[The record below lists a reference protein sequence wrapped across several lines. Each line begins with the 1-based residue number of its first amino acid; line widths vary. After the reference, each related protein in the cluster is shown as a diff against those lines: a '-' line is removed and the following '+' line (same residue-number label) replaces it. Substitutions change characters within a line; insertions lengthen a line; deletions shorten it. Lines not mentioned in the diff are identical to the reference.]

1 MILGVISDT
10 HGLLRPEVPKL
21 LAGVDLIVHAGDVGT
36 LAVLDALREIAPTF
50 AVRGNVD
57 TEPWCTALPETEVVR
72 AGEAGE
78 IELYVLHDI
87 AQLKFLAKRSLTASP
102 SRFAAPTSP
111 ARAEFD
117 PKRAGYRA
125 VIYGHSHRASS
136 EERDGVLYLNPGA
149 AGPRRFN
156 LSPSLARVEVR
167 GQVLDVSLIT
177 L

>member
-10 HGLLRPEVPKL
+10 HGLLRPNVPDL
-21 LAGVDLIVHAGDVGT
+21 LAGVDLIVHAGDVGS
-36 LAVLDALREIAPTF
+36 LAVLEALRAIAPTF

-57 TEPWCTALPETEVVR
+57 TEPWCTALPETEVVK
-72 AGEAGE
+72 AGEN
-78 IELYVLHDI
+78 ELFVLHDI
-87 AQLKFLAKRSLTASP
+87 AQLKFLATRSLTASP

-125 VIYGHSHRASS
+125 VIYGHSHRASI
-136 EERDGVLYLNPGA
+136 EERNGVLYLNPGA
-149 AGPRRFN
+149 AGPRRFD

-167 GQVLDVSLIT
+167 GQELDVKLLT

>member
-10 HGLLRPEVPKL
+10 HGLLRPDVPSL

-36 LAVLDALREIAPTF
+36 LAVLDALRQIAPTV

-57 TEPWCTALPETEVVR
+57 SEPWCTALPETEVVR
-72 AGEAGE
+72 VGEASEAGT

-87 AQLKFLAKRSLTASP
+87 AQLK
-102 SRFAAPTSP
+102 
-111 ARAEFD
+111 FD

-125 VIYGHSHRASS
+125 VIYGHSHRASI

-167 GQVLDVSLIT
+167 GQELKVSLLTIAHP
-177 L
+177 

>member
-1 MILGVISDT
+1 MTLGVISDT
-10 HGLLRPEVPKL
+10 HGLLRPNVPAL
-21 LAGVDLIVHAGDVGT
+21 LAGVDLIVHAGDVGS
-36 LAVLDALREIAPTF
+36 LAVLDALREIAPVF

-72 AGEAGE
+72 AGE

-87 AQLKFLAKRSLTASP
+87 AQLKLN
-102 SRFAAPTSP
+102 
-111 ARAEFD
+111 

-125 VIYGHSHRASS
+125 VIYGHSHRASI

-156 LSPSLARVEVR
+156 LSPSLAKVEVR
-167 GQVLDVSLIT
+167 GQELDVSLLT

>member
-10 HGLLRPEVPKL
+10 HGLLRPDVPSL
-21 LAGVDLIVHAGDVGT
+21 LAGVDLIVHAGDVGS
-36 LAVLDALREIAPTF
+36 LAVLDALREIAPTI

-57 TEPWCTALPETEVVR
+57 TAPWCTALPETEVVR
-72 AGEAGE
+72 VGEAGEAGT

-87 AQLKFLAKRSLTASP
+87 AQLK
-102 SRFAAPTSP
+102 
-111 ARAEFD
+111 FD

-125 VIYGHSHRASS
+125 VIYGHSHRASI

-167 GQVLDVSLIT
+167 GQELKVSLLTIANP
-177 L
+177 

>member
-10 HGLLRPEVPKL
+10 HGLLRPEVPGL

-57 TEPWCTALPETEVVR
+57 TQPWCTALPETEVVR
-72 AGEAGE
+72 AGEH
-78 IELYVLHDI
+78 ELFVLHDI
-87 AQLKFLAKRSLTASP
+87 AQLK
-102 SRFAAPTSP
+102 
-111 ARAEFD
+111 FD

-125 VIYGHSHRASS
+125 VIYGHSHRASI

>member
-10 HGLLRPEVPKL
+10 HGLLRPDVPSL

-36 LAVLDALREIAPTF
+36 LAVLDALREIAPTV

-57 TEPWCTALPETEVVR
+57 REPWCTALPETEVVR
-72 AGEAGE
+72 VGEASEAGT

-87 AQLKFLAKRSLTASP
+87 AQLK
-102 SRFAAPTSP
+102 
-111 ARAEFD
+111 FD

-125 VIYGHSHRASS
+125 VIYGHSHRASI

-167 GQVLDVSLIT
+167 GQELKVSLLTIAHP
-177 L
+177 

>member
-10 HGLLRPEVPKL
+10 HGLLRPEVPAL
-21 LAGVDLIVHAGDVGT
+21 LAGVDLIVHAGDVGS
-36 LAVLDALREIAPTF
+36 LAVLDALRGIAPTV

-57 TEPWCTALPETEVVR
+57 AAPWCSALPETEVVR
-72 AGEAGE
+72 IGEAEE
-78 IELYVLHDI
+78 IELFVLHDI
-87 AQLKFLAKRSLTASP
+87 AQLT
-102 SRFAAPTSP
+102 
-111 ARAEFD
+111 FD

-125 VIYGHSHRASS
+125 VIYGHSHRASI

-167 GQVLDVSLIT
+167 GQALDVKLIT

>member
-1 MILGVISDT
+1 VTLGVISDT
-10 HGLLRPEVPKL
+10 HGLLRPNVSTL

-36 LAVLDALREIAPTF
+36 PEILQALREIAPIV

-57 TEPWCTALPETEVVR
+57 TAVWCTALPETEVVK
-72 AGEAGE
+72 AGE

-87 AQLKFLAKRSLTASP
+87 AQLKF
-102 SRFAAPTSP
+102 
-111 ARAEFD
+111 D
-117 PKRAGYRA
+117 PRRAGYRA
-125 VIYGHSHRASS
+125 VIYGHSHRASV

-149 AGPRRFN
+149 AGPRRFD

-167 GQVLDVSLIT
+167 GQALDVKLLT

>member
-10 HGLLRPEVPKL
+10 HGLLRPGIPAL

-36 LAVLDALREIAPTF
+36 LEVLDALREIAPTI

-57 TEPWCTALPETEVVR
+57 TAPWCTALPETEVVR
-72 AGEAGE
+72 VGGAGE

-87 AQLKFLAKRSLTASP
+87 AQLKF
-102 SRFAAPTSP
+102 
-111 ARAEFD
+111 E
-117 PKRAGYRA
+117 PKKAGYRA
-125 VIYGHSHRASS
+125 VIYGHSHRASI

-167 GQVLDVSLIT
+167 GQELKVSLLTIAHP
-177 L
+177 

>member
-10 HGLLRPEVPKL
+10 HGLLRPEVPGL

-72 AGEAGE
+72 AGDAGE

-87 AQLKFLAKRSLTASP
+87 AQLK
-102 SRFAAPTSP
+102 
-111 ARAEFD
+111 FD

-125 VIYGHSHRASS
+125 VIYGHSHRASI

>member
-36 LAVLDALREIAPTF
+36 LAVLAALREIAPTF

-72 AGEAGE
+72 VGEAGE

-87 AQLKFLAKRSLTASP
+87 AQLK
-102 SRFAAPTSP
+102 
-111 ARAEFD
+111 FD

-125 VIYGHSHRASS
+125 VIYGHSHRASI

>member
-10 HGLLRPEVPKL
+10 HGLLRPEVPEL

-36 LAVLDALREIAPTF
+36 LAVLDALRAIAPTI

-57 TEPWCTALPETEVVR
+57 TEPWSTALLESEVVR
-72 AGEAGE
+72 VGEAGE

-87 AQLKFLAKRSLTASP
+87 AQLK
-102 SRFAAPTSP
+102 
-111 ARAEFD
+111 FD

-125 VIYGHSHRASS
+125 VIYGHSHRASI

-167 GQVLDVSLIT
+167 GQELKVSLLTIAHP
-177 L
+177 

>member
-10 HGLLRPEVPKL
+10 HGLLRPNVPEH

-36 LAVLDALREIAPTF
+36 LAVLDALREIAPTV

-57 TEPWCTALPETEVVR
+57 TEPWCTVLPETEVVH
-72 AGEAGE
+72 AGDV
-78 IELYVLHDI
+78 ELFMLHDI
-87 AQLKFLAKRSLTASP
+87 AQLK
-102 SRFAAPTSP
+102 
-111 ARAEFD
+111 FD

-125 VIYGHSHRASS
+125 VIYGHSHRASI
-136 EERDGVLYLNPGA
+136 EERHGVLYLNPGA
-149 AGPRRFN
+149 AGPKRFN

-167 GQVLDVSLIT
+167 GQELDVSLIT

>member
-10 HGLLRPEVPKL
+10 HGLLRPSVPEL

-36 LAVLDALREIAPTF
+36 LAVLDALREIAPTI

-57 TEPWCTALPETEVVR
+57 TAPWCTALPETEVVR
-72 AGEAGE
+72 VGEAGEAGQ

-87 AQLKFLAKRSLTASP
+87 AQLK
-102 SRFAAPTSP
+102 
-111 ARAEFD
+111 FD

-125 VIYGHSHRASS
+125 VIYGHSHRASI

-167 GQVLDVSLIT
+167 GQELKVSLLTIAHP
-177 L
+177 